1 MVEKFGYNGIVKL
14 SYERNGERFGITTH
28 NGGTNFL
35 FWFLAKAL
43 CWDNVYDYRPRYID
57 LGYYIDGKYTSVINT
72 NARIQIK
79 PLLSQYKP
87 NAASNGH
94 VAAYIVGSIPYES
107 LSVKPET
114 ITDTGATW
122 AVRILSNYRAT
133 IDSEYEVMAEAKL
146 NGKPSIT
153 SGTQLIAEWWMYVTD
168 DNSENGG
175 NG

>member
-1 MVEKFGYNGIVKL
+1 MIEKFGYNGIVKL

-28 NGGTNFL
+28 NGGTDFL
-35 FWFLAKAL
+35 FRFLAKAL

-79 PLLSQYKP
+79 PILSTYQIGSEAP
-87 NAASNGH
+87 H
-94 VAAYIVGSIPYES
+94 VSAYIVGSIPFES
-107 LSVKPET
+107 LSTKPNS
-114 ITDTGATW
+114 IASTDW

-146 NGKPSIT
+146 DGKPSIS

-168 DNSENGG
+168 ANSENGG